1 MSQENTIR
9 VLIVDDHP
17 VIRTGLALMLKYERG
32 MEAVGEAGNGREAV
46 ALFRMCRPDVTLMDL
61 RMPDMDGAEAITV
74 IRAEFPAARI
84 ILLTTYDGDE
94 DIYRGLR
101 AGAKAYLLKD
111 APCEELLETI
121 RRVHS
126 GQKCITVEVG
136 AKLAERIEGPALT
149 AREREVLRQMA
160 RGSSNQEIGAA
171 LFITEGTV
179 KFHVNHILN
188 KLGVN
193 DRTQAV
199 IVALKRGIA
208 SLD

>member
-1 MSQENTIR
+1 MSAEDPIR

-17 VIRTGLALMLKYERG
+17 VIRTGLALMLKYEPN
-32 MEAVGEAGNGREAV
+32 MEAVGEARNGREAV
-46 ALFRMCRPDVTLMDL
+46 ALFRERRPDVTLMDL
-61 RMPDMDGAEAITV
+61 RMPDMDGAEAITA
-74 IRAEFPAARI
+74 IRAECPMARI

-121 RRVHS
+121 RLVRN
-126 GQKCITVEVG
+126 GQKCITAEVG
-136 AKLAERIEGPALT
+136 AKLAERLEGPELT
-149 AREREVLRQMA
+149 ERERQVLRLMA
-160 RGSSNQEIGAA
+160 GGRSNYEIGAA

>member
-1 MSQENTIR
+1 MSPENPIR
-9 VLIVDDHP
+9 VMIVDDHP
-17 VIRTGLALMLKYERG
+17 VIRTGLALMLKYEPN
-32 MEAVGEAGNGREAV
+32 MEAVGEARNGREAV
-46 ALFRMCRPDVTLMDL
+46 ALFRQCRPDVTLMDL

-74 IRAEFPAARI
+74 IRAECPMARI

-121 RRVHS
+121 RLVHN
-126 GQKCITVEVG
+126 GQKCITAEVG
-136 AKLAERIEGPALT
+136 AKLAERLEGPELT
-149 AREREVLRQMA
+149 EREREVLRLMA
-160 RGSSNQEIGAA
+160 GGRSNQEIGAA